1 MTDGDFYDRW
11 HRGAPHYST
20 PGRVTDG
27 LLANATFTGTTL
39 ELAAGEGAIA
49 RLRPQ
54 SVVASDLW
62 DYGFGEV
69 RDFFSIREH
78 FDNVI
83 TKPTFGCQQRF
94 NAWPGGRPTTA
105 KPQHCIRREYHR
117 GCSPLLHP
125 TRPTRPQGR
134 SSRYSG
140 RITWSG
146 SWSGP
151 GHPGQLP
158 DRPPDHFSRCLF
170 GNGRVG
176 RVSHRERQPPRR
188 HLFSAVLRQG

>member
-11 HRGAPHYST
+11 HRGVQHYST
-20 PGRVTDG
+20 PGWVTDG
-27 LLANATFTGTTL
+27 LLANETFTGTTL
-39 ELAAGEGAIA
+39 ERAAGEGAIA

-83 TKPTFGCQQRF
+83 PKPTFGSQQRF

-105 KPQHCIRREYHR
+105 KSYRTKLRLVAGRLYLPRSYAPARRFCPVALSLSISFVGTTIGGALRYCIQ
-117 GCSPLLHP
+117 PD
-125 TRPTRPQGR
+125 Q
-134 SSRYSG
+134 
-140 RITWSG
+140 
-146 SWSGP
+146 P
-151 GHPGQLP
+151 GHRAVPPGTL
-158 DRPPDHFSRCLF
+158 
-170 GNGRVG
+170 VG
-176 RVSHRERQPPRR
+176 
-188 HLFSAVLRQG
+188 